1 MVTPVWQSIIT
12 VLVALS
18 LFLGCASSPYVG
30 TGALLGGVLGAGTGA
45 AIGNRN
51 PGQGALIGGLIGTV
65 AGAAGG
71 YALQPRPAGQP
82 PQGYYYQQP
91 PGYGAP
97 APPAYGYNT
106 PAPYG
111 YNRPAPGPAYGYNAP
126 VPGPSSGGAYG
137 GYNTPNP
144 VTPPGGPQYSAAP
157 ALPPDSQSQ
166 EPQPSSVHTPIIPAP
181 YNNYE

>member
-1 MVTPVWQSIIT
+1 MVTYAWHSLMMA
-12 VLVALS
+12 LVALS

-30 TGALLGGVLGAGTGA
+30 NGALLGGGLGAVTGA
-45 AIGNRN
+45 AIGHRN
-51 PGQGALIGGLIGTV
+51 PWQGAAIGGLIGTV

-71 YALQPRPAGQP
+71 LALQPRQFGQP

-91 PGYGAP
+91 APGYSTP
-97 APPAYGYNT
+97 APRAYGYNT

-126 VPGPSSGGAYG
+126 GSGPSAGGAYG

-144 VTPPGGPQYSAAP
+144 VTPPGPQYSAAP
-157 ALPPDSQSQ
+157 ASAPYSQSQ
-166 EPQPSSVHTPIIPAP
+166 APQPSGVRTPITPAP
-181 YNNYE
+181 YTNYE

>member
-1 MVTPVWQSIIT
+1 MVTPIWQSIIT
-12 VLVALS
+12 ALATLS

-30 TGALLGGVLGAGTGA
+30 TGALLGGGLGAISGA

-51 PGQGALIGGLIGTV
+51 PWQGAAIGGLIGTV

-71 YALQPRPAGQP
+71 YALQPRQAAQP
-82 PQGYYYQQP
+82 PQGYYYQQQ
-91 PGYGAP
+91 PGYGTP

-111 YNRPAPGPAYGYNAP
+111 YNRPAPGPAYGSNAP
-126 VPGPSSGGAYG
+126 VPGPSSGGAYS

-144 VTPPGGPQYSAAP
+144 VAPPGPQYSAAP
-157 ALPPDSQSQ
+157 ALPPSSQSQ
-166 EPQPSSVHTPIIPAP
+166 APQPSSVHTPIIPAP
-181 YNNYE
+181 YTNYE